1 MTRTIFHV
9 DLDAFYASVEQQ
21 DNPSLKG
28 KPVIVGPQPGNRGVV
43 SACSYEAR
51 RFGIHSGM
59 PVSRA
64 ARLCPQGI
72 FRPVRMKRYLEISEE
87 IMKEL
92 ADITPVFQQISI
104 DEAFLDLSGT
114 ERLFGPALQVGR
126 MIKERIADRFGL
138 TLSIGIAANKFLAK
152 LASEYEKPDGLF
164 QVTEPIEF
172 LDRLS
177 LKDIWGIGEKTLDR
191 LAELNITSIQKL
203 RSFSRDIL
211 CSMMGVAGG
220 RYLYLAARGMDP
232 GIYSDHPRSHSISS
246 ERTFARDKKDRT
258 AINKTLLELSQQI
271 MHRLI
276 VGGWQANTAVLKVR
290 YEDFTT
296 TTIQK
301 TLKHYLT
308 SSDELYRVALELL
321 RKKWNGST
329 PIRLLGVGTTQ
340 LLRPGSLEQGEL
352 FEDRDLKRRKV
363 EQAVTELK
371 EKMKGLKLT
380 KASLLETKDRCG

>member
-1 MTRTIFHV
+1 M

-21 DNPSLKG
+21 DDPSLKG
-28 KPVIVGPQPGNRGVV
+28 KPVIVGQQPGKRGVV

-51 RFGIHSGM
+51 RFGIHSAM

-64 ARLCPQGI
+64 YRLCPQGI
-72 FRPVRMKRYLEISEE
+72 FRPVRMKRYLQISEE
-87 IMKEL
+87 IMREL
-92 ADITPVFQQISI
+92 ANFTPVFQQISV

-126 MIKERIADRFGL
+126 MIKERITTRTGL
-138 TLSIGIAANKFLAK
+138 TLSIGIAANRLLAK
-152 LASEYEKPDGLF
+152 LASEYRKPDGLF
-164 QVTEPIEF
+164 QVKEPIEF

-177 LKDIWGIGEKTLDR
+177 LKDLWGIGQKSLDR

-203 RSFSRDIL
+203 RTFSQDIL
-211 CSMMGVAGG
+211 CSMMGDAGG
-220 RYLYLAARGMDP
+220 RHLYLAARGIDP
-232 GIYSDHPRSHSISS
+232 GIYSDKPRSHSISS
-246 ERTFARDKKDRT
+246 EQTFARDEKNWS

-276 VGGWQANTAVLKVR
+276 VGGWQANTVVLKVR

-308 SSDELYRVALELL
+308 SSDELYRVASELL

-329 PIRLLGVGTTQ
+329 PIRLLGVGTAQ
-340 LLRPGSLEQGEL
+340 LLRPGSFKQGEL
-352 FEDRDLKRRKV
+352 FEDTNLKQRKV
-363 EQAVTELK
+363 EEAVTELK
-371 EKMKGLKLT
+371 EKMKDLKLT
-380 KASLLETKDRCG
+380 KASLLGTSIENKNRGG

>member
-21 DNPSLKG
+21 DDPSLKG
-28 KPVIVGPQPGNRGVV
+28 KPVIVGPQPGTRGVV

-51 RFGIHSGM
+51 RFGIHSAM

-64 ARLCPQGI
+64 ARLCPQGF
-72 FRPVRMKRYLEISEE
+72 FRPVRMKRYLRISDE

-92 ADITPVFQQISI
+92 ASIAPVFQQISI

-126 MIKERIADRFGL
+126 MIKERIADGSGL
-138 TLSIGIAANKFLAK
+138 TLSVGIAANKFLAK
-152 LASEYEKPDGLF
+152 LASEYKKPDGLF
-164 QVTEPIEF
+164 RVTEPIEF

-211 CSMMGVAGG
+211 CSMIGAAGG
-220 RYLYLAARGMDP
+220 RYLYQAARGMDP

-246 ERTFARDKKDRT
+246 ERTFAQDKKDRS

-276 VGGWQANTAVLKVR
+276 VGGWQANTVVLKIR

-296 TTIQK
+296 TTIQN

-329 PIRLLGVGTTQ
+329 PIRLLGVGTAQ
-340 LLRPGSLEQGEL
+340 LLRPGSLKQGEL
-352 FEDRDLKRRKV
+352 FEDDNLKRRKV
-363 EQAVTELK
+363 EQAVTELR
-371 EKMKGLKLT
+371 EKMNGLKLT
-380 KASLLETKDRCG
+380 KASLLENKNRDG